1 MTKASNGEELKEG
14 MPVLVR
20 NRNIEFWRYN
30 IFSYYD
36 GNKTFPYRTLD
47 GCYIQ
52 CIPYETNK
60 ELTNTN
66 KNYKSNIDFR
76 FGAKVIARKED
87 LEVKGFLGEYDMYAE
102 SKYPYYVVFQPNN
115 DMTTCDGAWFKEIE
129 YIEE

>member
-1 MTKASNGEELKEG
+1 MIKASNNEELKEG

-20 NRNIEFWRYN
+20 DTDNAYWRYD
-30 IFSYYD
+30 IFSHYD
-36 GNKTFPYRTLD
+36 YDECYPYACISRAYD
-47 GCYIQ
+47 Q

-87 LEVKGFLGEYDMYAE
+87 LEVKGFLGEYDICTE

-129 YIEE
+129 YI